1 MGALSIPATL
11 DDPTLEFMARLGD
24 ESLWHIRRGVPVFK
38 CHDRKRVGQD
48 GKPFVAYSVTAR
60 DLDDIAMKMRRNQAK
75 GVPAR
80 MTVGHINPDGSFPES
95 DQPEVVGYWLNARRG
110 TFGPQNEPC
119 VLCDGYVKSDAV
131 ELVRG
136 RPYRSSEFYPAS
148 KEIRGIALLTRDPEL
163 DLGSVEL
170 YAIGKGWHF
179 ASSPGVF
186 YMADEKEPN
195 KEEAKEEK
203 LGEEQATEGEPEGHA
218 EWLTHMQHYSKKDPV
233 MMYAAHCYA
242 ENAGGPA
249 MAGATNEQIPTPN
262 PGEKEDEVMSRM
274 QRDDQT
280 VNYARLESQ
289 MNKLA
294 KQCEVYQQQIGKLT
308 KERDLAD
315 CERMFRT
322 LQAEHYQLKDSCEE
336 FVKELLP
343 LSADERAKRIAFIR
357 KYVPRDMADG
367 AMPLEV
373 YQGSAETRP
382 APKGDPSPK
391 QIGELVRRFQGKPEE
406 FDKALNE
413 LKNGQSVQN

>member
-1 MGALSIPATL
+1 MPALL

-38 CHDRKRVGQD
+38 CHDRKRVGKD
-48 GKPFVAYSVTAR
+48 GQPFVAYSVTER
-60 DLDDIAMKMRRNQAK
+60 DLDTIAEKMRRNQAK

-110 TFGPQNEPC
+110 TFGPNAEPC

-131 ELVRG
+131 DLVKG

-186 YMADEKEPN
+186 YMAEEKEDA

-203 LGEEQATEGEPEGHA
+203 LGEEQAEAGEPEGHA
-218 EWLTHMQHYSKKDPV
+218 EWAGHMEHYAKKNPWV
-233 MMYAAHCYA
+233 GYAMHCYA
-242 ENAGGPA
+242 ENAAGPGTMGSTGGS
-249 MAGATNEQIPTPN
+249 IPTAN
-262 PGEKEDEVMSRM
+262 VGEKEDEVMSRM
-274 QRDDQT
+274 QRDDQA
-280 VNYARLESQ
+280 VNYARLET
-289 MNKLA
+289 KLNA
-294 KQCEVYQQQIGKLT
+294 VLKQCEVYQQQIGKLT
-308 KERDLAD
+308 KERDEAD

-322 LQAEHYQLKDSCEE
+322 LQAEHYQLKDTCEA
-336 FVKELLP
+336 FVKEMLP
-343 LSADERAKRIAFIR
+343 LSGDEREKRLAFIR
-357 KYVPRDMADG
+357 KYVPRDIG
-367 AMPLEV
+367 AGEMIEV
-373 YQGSAETRP
+373 YQGHAETKPLPRNTEP
-382 APKGDPSPK
+382 TAK
-391 QIGELVRRFQGKPEE
+391 QVGELTRKYFNDPAGFE
-406 FDKALNE
+406 KALGE
-413 LKNGQSVQN
+413 LKNGQAVQN

>member
-1 MGALSIPATL
+1 
-11 DDPTLEFMARLGD
+11 MARLGD

-60 DLDDIAMKMRRNQAK
+60 DLDDIAAKMRRNQAK

-95 DQPEVVGYWLNARRG
+95 DQPEVVGYWLNAREG
-110 TFGPQNEPC
+110 TFGPNAEPC

-203 LGEEQATEGEPEGHA
+203 LGEEMAKDGEPEGHK
-218 EWLTHMQHYSKKDPV
+218 EFLGHMEHYAKSDVGKWV
-233 MMYAAHCYA
+233 GYAMHCYS
-242 ENAGGPA
+242 ENAGGPG
-249 MAGATNEQIPTPN
+249 MASATDERIPTAN
-262 PGEKEDEVMSRM
+262 VGEKEDEVMSRM
-274 QRDDQT
+274 QRDDQA
-280 VNYARLESQ
+280 VNYARLEVQ

-294 KQCEVYQQQIGKLT
+294 KQCEAYQQQIGLLT

-315 CERMFRT
+315 CERMFAR
-322 LQAEHYQLKDSCEE
+322 LQAEHYQLKDSCVD
-336 FVKELLP
+336 FVKEMLP
-343 LSADERAKRIAFIR
+343 LSAGEREKRLAFIR

-367 AMPLEV
+367 VMPLEV
-373 YQGSAETRP
+373 YQGQAETRP
-382 APKGDPSPK
+382 APKNFEPTAK
-391 QIGELVRRFQGKPEE
+391 QVGELSRKYFNDPAGFEKGL
-406 FDKALNE
+406 AE
-413 LKNGQSVQN
+413 LKNGQAVQN